1 MVDGG
6 GHIFIFIFTF
16 TFTFRQ
22 RNQCKSERCGIG
34 SSRRLLFSTKF
45 RAPPLSASLSAG
57 ERGGYNRSSSIRLE
71 LSVGHVVRV
80 CESPCVLR
88 ACGRPAHSNLDLT
101 VASNIA
107 QEHRPTSVQ
116 RMRYCW
122 TARMVYKFTPRSF
135 PRLYIHTYKIHDQA
149 EHCPIRLQAWA
160 DSQLAIGGWS
170 YRGRERITV

>member
-1 MVDGG
+1 MCALLAAFWPYSYASREGHFLELAHRLCSVTTLGLFTALVSLQYYTHAWGG
-6 GHIFIFIFTF
+6 
-16 TFTFRQ
+16 
-22 RNQCKSERCGIG
+22 
-34 SSRRLLFSTKF
+34 
-45 RAPPLSASLSAG
+45 PPDWN
-57 ERGGYNRSSSIRLE
+57 NRSSSIRLE